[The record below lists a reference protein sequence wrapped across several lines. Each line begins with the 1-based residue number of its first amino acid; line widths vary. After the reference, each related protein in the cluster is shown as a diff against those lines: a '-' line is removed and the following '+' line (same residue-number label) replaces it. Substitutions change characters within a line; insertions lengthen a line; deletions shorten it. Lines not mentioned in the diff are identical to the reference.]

1 MRPSTRPSEKTR
13 DRARNGFRASVS
25 RTAPSRVSPFG
36 AGVKASLL
44 PAVALA
50 AGLALP
56 GTAARADD
64 GDFFQNILAVVGI
77 TEGDKPEIQ
86 YRERPPLVVP
96 PGQSANTLPAPKPS
110 AATTNP
116 NWPKDYDLQRAQAAK
131 ADDKTPL
138 RRDDPG
144 NPILPSQLNNP
155 KFKPQASNRVTEP
168 NTGRARDELMPS
180 ELGFK
185 GWNLG
190 AFTGEQDKPLVF
202 NGEPTREALTQPPPG
217 YQTPAPNAP
226 YGTVEKKEEPFKL
239 PSFFDLQNTGS
250 K

>member
-1 MRPSTRPSEKTR
+1 MRLSTRPSGKMR
-13 DRARNGFRASVS
+13 DRARDGFRASVS
-25 RTAPSRVSPFG
+25 RATLSRTSLSSAGTA
-36 AGVKASLL
+36 AML
-44 PAVALA
+44 PALALA
-50 AGLALP
+50 AGLAMP
-56 GTAARADD
+56 ATARAD
-64 GDFFQNILAVVGI
+64 GDFFQNILATLGVV
-77 TEGDKPEIQ
+77 EEDKPAIQ

-96 PGQSANTLPAPKPS
+96 PGQAVNALPPPKES
-110 AATTNP
+110 AAITNP

-144 NPILPSQLNNP
+144 NPLLPSQLNNP
-155 KFKPQASNRVTEP
+155 KLKPTASNRVTEP

-185 GWNLG
+185 GWNMG
-190 AFTGEQDKPLVF
+190 AFTGAQDKPLVF
-202 NGEPTREALTQPPPG
+202 NGEPDREALTQPPPG

-226 YGTVEKKEEPFKL
+226 YGVVEKKEEPFKL
-239 PSFFDLQNTGS
+239 PSFFDLQNTSS

>member
-1 MRPSTRPSEKTR
+1 MRLSTRPSGETR
-13 DRARNGFRASVS
+13 RRATGEVGSSLARSS
-25 RTAPSRVSPFG
+25 LSS
-36 AGVKASLL
+36 AGVKFL
-44 PAVALA
+44 PAVMLA
-50 AGLALP
+50 AGLCVP
-56 GTAARADD
+56 GASARAQD
-64 GDFFQNILAVVGI
+64 GDFFQNILATLGVV
-77 TEGDKPEIQ
+77 EGEKPDIQ
-86 YRERPPLVVP
+86 YRERAPLVVP
-96 PGQSANTLPAPKPS
+96 PGTAASSLPPPKEG
-110 AATTNP
+110 AAVTNP

-144 NPILPSQLNNP
+144 NPLLPSQLNNP
-155 KFKPQASNRVTEP
+155 KFKPLASNRVTEP

-185 GWNLG
+185 GWNMG
-190 AFTGEQDKPLVF
+190 ALNGPQDKPLVF
-202 NGEPTREALTQPPPG
+202 TGEPTREALTQPPPG

-239 PSFFDLQNTGS
+239 PSFFDLQNTSS